1 MYHSCNIKIICLS
14 LWLLSAISQLGL
26 AQEEAAPKEIASK
39 EADPAD
45 KYRLDTSRFM
55 FSQVEPDSRIRSEDR
70 NPDEYR
76 AYNYVLMH
84 ADSFPTSE
92 LLEHARRDVTFRD
105 LLSEHREEFQFQ
117 LIRFEGRLKRMKKIQ
132 ATAELK
138 DAGIEFLYEA
148 WVFPRLGTE
157 PICIVVSE
165 PPAGLEPES
174 IYQPSKLVTIAGYY
188 FKALRYDSEERVD
201 GEPGKNVVRR
211 APLLLG
217 HSFEVQP
224 EPKGVDSSVD
234 LKVIFAIIA
243 GILVVVLAY
252 IWWVKR
258 GDREIKN
265 ELRAQLDPNPF
276 DGSRP

>member
-1 MYHSCNIKIICLS
+1 MHHSCNIKIIGLTV
-14 LWLLSAISQLGL
+14 WLFSVMSQLGL
-26 AQEEAAPKEIASK
+26 AQEEQPAPKV
-39 EADPAD
+39 ADPAE
-45 KYRLDTSRFM
+45 KYRLDTTRFM

-117 LIRFEGRLKRMKKIQ
+117 LIRFEGRLKRMKRIE

-148 WVFPRLGTE
+148 WVFPLLGTE
-157 PICIVVSE
+157 PICIVVTE

-174 IYQPSKLVTIAGYY
+174 IYQPAKVVTIPGYY
-188 FKALRYDSEERVD
+188 FKALRYDAEERVE
-201 GEPGKNVVRR
+201 GEPQKNVVRR

-217 HSFEVQP
+217 HSFELHP
-224 EPKGVDSSVD
+224 EPQGVDSSVD
-234 LKVIFAIIA
+234 LMVILAIIA
-243 GILVVVLAY
+243 GILVVVFAY
-252 IWWVKR
+252 IWWVRK

-265 ELRAQLDPNPF
+265 EVRAQLAPNPF
-276 DGSRP
+276 DDSQS